1 MCMFMVVVVCVN
13 NLENNK
19 QTKEEKKN
27 STKQILCRLACVP
40 RSSPGFKSSSLV
52 NTAPRATRGAPK
64 PD

>member
-1 MCMFMVVVVCVN
+1 MCMFMVVVVCVSIIWKTT
-13 NLENNK
+13 NK
-19 QTKEEKKN
+19 QRKKKN
-27 STKQILCRLACVP
+27 LTKQILCRLACVP